1 MNMNIPNQNQQL
13 FQPKFSLFKRGKG
26 IDENEYNTIIESAIN
41 SYLNHKNPL
50 SSATA
55 YLIKN
60 KIGGEWFVFVCPV
73 NITNYDFNLSVVT
86 GGDFLSF
93 SIDNLHFQVCRIRD

>member
-26 IDENEYNTIIESAIN
+26 IDENEYNTIIGSAIS
-41 SYLNHKNPL
+41 SYLNHTNPL
-50 SSATA
+50 SSGTA
-55 YLIKN
+55 YSIKN